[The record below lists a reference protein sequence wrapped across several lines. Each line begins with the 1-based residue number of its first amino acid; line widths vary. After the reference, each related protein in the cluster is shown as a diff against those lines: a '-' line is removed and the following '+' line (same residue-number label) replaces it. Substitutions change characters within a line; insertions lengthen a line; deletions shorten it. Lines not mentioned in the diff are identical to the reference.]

1 MSIKDFSSFDIRQM
15 FTNRHSYRQQYSKSV
30 FYDLLIIFV
39 TDQVLKDKTME
50 TFTFYVHITYR
61 NTNQSSGISSAS
73 GLIQS
78 ILKEGEITKF
88 TVDEQ
93 CRICSILC
101 TAEYCMETSQQ
112 LEEKLKEKVDKEL
125 ESQIDLN
132 GEQDTFHK
140 YV

>member
-1 MSIKDFSSFDIRQM
+1 MVINSNFQKL
-15 FTNRHSYRQQYSKSV
+15 
-30 FYDLLIIFV
+30 FYDLLIICV
-39 TDQVLKDKTME
+39 TVQVLQWKHLHSC
-50 TFTFYVHITYR
+50 VHITYR

-140 YV
+140 YVYTCTKYKK